1 MTVFLGKSLL
11 FAGCTAFGLLRGLR
25 LRQRTGCLQDFR
37 RTLAALSR
45 ELAFSLRPMDHLMAG
60 AEEGN
65 QGAVAAFF
73 RTCRQSFAEGGQE
86 SWAESW
92 AAALELTALPL
103 EPEDLRLLR
112 EAGDVLGRYDGESQ
126 RQALEGLLRR
136 LEEQTEIARET
147 AHRLFRVY
155 LALGITAGLFCW
167 ILL

>member
-1 MTVFLGKSLL
+1 MTTLLGKTLL

-25 LRQRTGCLQDFR
+25 LRQRKACLQAFR
-37 RTLAALSR
+37 RTLAGLAR
-45 ELAFSLRPMDHLMAG
+45 ELAFSLRPMDALMAG
-60 AEEGN
+60 AEASSTGTT
-65 QGAVAAFF
+65 ATFF
-73 RTCRQSFAEGGQE
+73 RTCRQVFHSSGQE

-92 AAALELTALPL
+92 SAALKAVPLPL
-103 EPEDLRLLR
+103 EPEDLHLLQ

-126 RQALEGLLRR
+126 RQALEGLLCR

-147 AHRLFRVY
+147 AQRLFRVY